1 MATFIITL
9 IIITTLLL
17 ILITSLQS
25 SKKEGTGSTL
35 DSMGVYQIIS
45 VQKTSDLLEQIT
57 WGLIILL
64 FTLSLSYSILLKR
77 KSITSAISPNLER
90 FQELATTLPSPP
102 SQQHGAS
109 LPPQNPAHDSAS
121 HTKEQP

>member
-1 MATFIITL
+1 MATFIIVL

-17 ILITSLQS
+17 VLITGLQS

-35 DSMGVYQIIS
+35 DSIGVYQIIS

-64 FTLSLSYSILLKR
+64 FTLSLSHSILLKR
-77 KSITSAISPNLER
+77 KSVTSIISPNLER
-90 FQELATTLPSPP
+90 FQESATTLPTPP
-102 SQQHGAS
+102 SQHHAAT
-109 LPPQNPAHDSAS
+109 LPPQAPAHDSAL
-121 HTKEQP
+121 HTKE

>member
-9 IIITTLLL
+9 IIITALLL
-17 ILITSLQS
+17 ILITGLQS

-35 DSMGVYQIIS
+35 DSIGIYQIIS

-57 WGLIILL
+57 WGLVILL
-64 FTLSLSYSILLKR
+64 FSLSLSHSILLKR
-77 KSITSAISPNLER
+77 KSVTLITSPNLER
-90 FQELATTLPSPP
+90 FQESATTLPTPP
-102 SQQHGAS
+102 SQHHEAT
-109 LPPQNPAHDSAS
+109 LPPQTFAHDSAL